1 MTVSCRRRG
10 RIGRASAI
18 ARTCIVVTSLVVTP
32 LVVALAS
39 AGAGR
44 AETQRQ
50 EWEHDWVALTIAQ
63 NGTWGTATNGNLT
76 RAMMQ
81 AIRACFAKSGR
92 QGNDCGAEITTV
104 RAAWSLAYACGD
116 YTFVANGDSSADARI
131 AAIERAAELR
141 DLVGID
147 LPPCALVVA
156 VGADG
161 RAMPPERR
169 EILALPKPRP

>member
-1 MTVSCRRRG
+1 MTVSQRRYGWTGRG
-10 RIGRASAI
+10 IAI
-18 ARTCIVVTSLVVTP
+18 VAAG
-32 LVVALAS
+32 VVAGFAITGVS
-39 AGAGR
+39 R
-44 AETQRQ
+44 AETERQ
-50 EWEHDWVALTIAQ
+50 EWDHDWVALTIAQ
-63 NGTWGTATNGNLT
+63 NGSWGAATHGNLT

-116 YTFVANGDSSADARI
+116 YTFVANGDTSADARM
-131 AAIERAAELR
+131 AAIARAAELR
-141 DLVGID
+141 DIVGFE

-169 EILALPKPRP
+169 EILSLPAPGR